1 MWPHDREMVTL
12 PPSSTKKPEYG
23 VMATVGFGS
32 LTTLIEKEIASLICC
47 RAECTCRSGY
57 FVVDVATAIGF

>member
-1 MWPHDREMVTL
+1 ML
-12 PPSSTKKPEYG
+12 PPSSTRKPEYG

-32 LTTLIEKEIASLICC
+32 LTTLIEKEIASQVSHRMICC